1 MKNKILSLVLV
12 LSMLV
17 GMLAVI
23 PMTVSAEAT
32 NVWDGS
38 VAASFAGGDG
48 TENDPYQISNGAELA
63 LMSQKIT
70 VDKDGNYNRAHYVL
84 TADIV
89 LNDMP
94 HVSTWYD
101 GWYNGAADAYEP
113 ENMFTPIGT
122 WSNDTSSFGGT
133 FDGAGHT
140 VSGAYFY
147 TESGDNHG
155 FFGAIQGGAV
165 IKNFALVNSLFGNEG
180 GNIAAIAGT
189 TDRCNEG
196 DILIENI
203 YVDAYVYSGSAN
215 AGGIL
220 GTLSNSQTGYS
231 AGIVTVSRVTF
242 VGSVEGTN
250 FVAGLIADARNV
262 VFDVDDCLVS
272 ADIRATAKPTS
283 KDNVHS
289 AGFVTRSNNN
299 LSLISQYDQVI
310 TNCILAGGSV
320 TSKTDNSYDYPRAYV
335 SSRSSTSKI
344 LAEYCYNAIS
354 GLSTMRYADTA
365 DDAAPSADI
374 IKSELYGSFEG
385 DTDVDWSVLTNWAR
399 PDYDIARPK
408 GIAENFEID
417 PIEPPKAFENG
428 SGTEDD
434 PYQIANADD
443 LANLANISQTDS
455 FEGVYFELTADII
468 LTGENNHAPIGNW
481 TYAFGG
487 VFDGGNHTISGL
499 HMSANGDGYGFFAAI
514 QGGAVIKNLAFVDAT
529 VIATGA
535 GATGI
540 LVGQTNRGSGDDI
553 YIENVYVEGSV
564 TANGTEVAG
573 IIGNLSDSN
582 SSYTAG
588 TVYVN
593 KTTFVG
599 SVSGTDVVAGII
611 GNIRNVMVEVTNC
624 LVNAD
629 IEATNGGTAAGIMSR
644 SGNATMMGYLDE
656 AYLQVA
662 RYCLVAG
669 GSISGTGSNHRAYIS
684 STNGTNKPL
693 SEYNYDAVG
702 VTDVR
707 NADDETSADITKYA
721 LYGMDDSNIDWT
733 TWAEGNWTTKTD
745 DVPRPDGIAENFT
758 ILPPQFFE
766 GEGTQANP
774 YKINNADDLKTLSN
788 LSQSDSFEGVYFVLT
803 ADITLT
809 GTNNHKAIGSW
820 AYGFGGNFNGQ
831 GHTISGLH
839 ISTSADGQGLF
850 GVIQGGA
857 VITNFALVDAYVRCS
872 STGNMPV
879 GAIVGQ
885 TNRANG
891 GDIVISNIY
900 TDAVVDCAGKEIG
913 GIIGNLSNAQ
923 NDYVPGTVSVSNV
936 VFNGTVKAA
945 GYAAGIVGDARDV
958 KVVMENCANYG
969 TISAS
974 GDYVAG
980 LLVGQ
985 TGSYTITNCISAG
998 NVTGNNSV
1006 LAIACCN
1013 AENADAEG
1021 VRTITNC
1028 YVLAGIAANGSTMNA
1043 DGGATITV
1051 VKNMSSFMGNGAV
1064 TINGWV
1070 KNAGDV
1076 TVPANCN
1083 APEIV
1088 FTQKMLN
1095 GASVRF
1101 DTPTGLRFTAILS
1114 GAYLNY
1120 LKGDGEATYGIIIA
1134 PTDYVEAAGG
1144 FTIEKLD
1151 ALGLDSVAYV
1161 IVPAE
1166 ILYSG
1171 GDEYGYYEFRGVLG
1185 GINDY
1190 NYDRNFSAIAYVC
1203 VDGVYYYSAYDEDF
1217 NSRSIAYVA
1226 QAAYEDTNYE
1236 ETSEYKYEV
1245 VEGQGDAGV
1254 WSPYTTEQR
1263 EILLGFFGKSD
1274 AVNLSFLSYNVRNAE
1289 MDETDLGF
1297 IQIEKPT
1304 YEYDNRETYVL
1315 EYLLGYGADIIGLQE
1330 VAYVDGTYSDLNMLD
1345 VLGTEINKTG
1355 LTAAGYTCVTGE
1367 EIYGGHHAY
1376 KQMWNPIYFKTDM
1389 FDLIAQ
1395 DTIWFTDAD
1404 SRDTASKIQDDDTP
1418 YKSLTYV
1425 VLEHKESGERFV
1437 YVNLHLIVREK
1448 NKARYYLEDNNGN
1461 VLYDAEGT
1469 PRQIQEK
1476 QVIYL
1481 REILQSIQDEYDLP
1495 MFIGGDFNNSYNGI
1509 NTWFKKSVYDE
1520 DGVIS
1525 NGTPEETVKLSIAR
1539 DTASSKQVANS
1550 CASGGNFTTRITIGG
1565 SPIDLWFTS
1574 NFNNGFVQCYQII
1587 DNWNESIQ
1595 KYPSDHCPAKLYATL
1610 YID

>member
-1 MKNKILSLVLV
+1 MKNRILSLVLV

-17 GMLAVI
+17 GMFAVI
-23 PMTVSAEAT
+23 PMTVSAAST
-32 NVWDGS
+32 VWNGS

-48 TENDPYQISNGAELA
+48 TENDPYQISNGSHLA
-63 LMSQKIT
+63 YLAQEANA
-70 VDKDGNYNRAHYVL
+70 GNSFGGEYFVL
-84 TADIV
+84 TNDIV
-89 LNDMP
+89 LNEGDAT
-94 HVSTWYD
+94 TWGTSAPANALD
-101 GWYNGAADAYEP
+101 
-113 ENMFTPIGT
+113 PIGV
-122 WSNDTSSFGGT
+122 WKSGFAGY
-133 FDGAGHT
+133 FDGHDHT
-140 VSGAYFY
+140 ISGLYQNG
-147 TESGDNHG
+147 SGNMG
-155 FFGAIQGGAV
+155 LFGNLGGGAV
-165 IKNFALVNSLFGNEG
+165 ITNLALINTYVKSSAGESGALVGQ
-180 GNIAAIAGT
+180 
-189 TDRCNEG
+189 TDRSSE
-196 DILIENI
+196 DEILIENV
-203 YVDAYVYSGSAN
+203 YVEAYVYCGGN
-215 AGGIL
+215 CVGGII
-220 GTLSNSQTGYS
+220 GNLSNSESGGFTHGT
-231 AGIVTVSRVTF
+231 VTLSKVTF
-242 VGSVEGTN
+242 VGEVESTN
-250 FVAGLIADARNV
+250 YVAGLIGDARNV
-262 VFDVDDCLVS
+262 VFEIYDCLVF
-272 ADIRATAKPTS
+272 ADIYAKNS
-283 KDNVHS
+283 S
-289 AGFVTRSNNN
+289 GYAAGFVARSNNN
-299 LSLISQYDQVI
+299 LTLLGANYDQFVSNSI
-310 TNCILAGGSV
+310 FAGGSV
-320 TSKTDNSYDYPRAYV
+320 GAKSGSNTRTFVSSANSTKKPGAYYCYTPITSPGTMKNSDTFVDAPSYNDIVKNELYASYDG
-335 SSRSSTSKI
+335 TGKI
-344 LAEYCYNAIS
+344 KWDT
-354 GLSTMRYADTA
+354 LS
-365 DDAAPSADI
+365 
-374 IKSELYGSFEG
+374 E
-385 DTDVDWSVLTNWAR
+385 WAR

-408 GIAENFEID
+408 GVAENFEID

-428 SGTEDD
+428 NGTEDD
-434 PYQIANADD
+434 PFLITNADD
-443 LANLANISQTDS
+443 LENLANISQTDS

-481 TYAFGG
+481 AYAFGG

-514 QGGAVIKNLAFVDAT
+514 QGGAVIKNLALVDAT

-535 GATGI
+535 GTTGI

-564 TANGTEVAG
+564 TAKGGEVAG

-582 SSYTAG
+582 SNYSYTAG

-611 GNIRNVMVEVTNC
+611 GNIRNVVVEVTNC
-624 LVNAD
+624 LVKAD
-629 IEATNGGTAAGIMSR
+629 IVATGGGTAAGIMSR
-644 SGNATMMGYLDE
+644 SGNATMMGYLGE

-669 GSISGTGSNHRAYIS
+669 GSVSGTGSNHRAYIS
-684 STNGTNKPL
+684 ATNATNKPL
-693 SEYNYDAVG
+693 SEYNYDVIG
-702 VTDVR
+702 IDPVR
-707 NADDETSADITKYA
+707 NADDDTSESISKFA

-733 TWAEGNWTTKTD
+733 TWGDGSWTIGNND
-745 DVPRPDGIAENFT
+745 IPRPNGMAENVT
-758 ILPPQFFE
+758 ILPPKFFD

-774 YKINNADDLKTLSN
+774 YQIADEDDLRMLSD
-788 LSQSDSFEGVYFVLT
+788 LSQTNTFAGKYFVLT

-809 GTNNHKAIGSW
+809 GTNNHKAIGNW
-820 AYGFGGNFNGQ
+820 NYGFGGNFNGQ
-831 GHTISGLH
+831 GYTISGLH

-872 STGNMPV
+872 SSGNMPV

-900 TDAVVDCAGKEIG
+900 TDAVVDCAGREIG
-913 GIIGNLSNAQ
+913 GIIGNLSNSQ
-923 NDYVPGTVSVSNV
+923 NDYVPGTVTISNV
-936 VFNGTVKAA
+936 VFNGTVKAN
-945 GYAAGIVGDARDV
+945 GKCAGIVGNARDV

-969 TISAS
+969 TISATTDS
-974 GDYVAG
+974 VAG
-980 LLVGQ
+980 LLVGE
-985 TGSYTITNCISAG
+985 TGSYSITNCITAG
-998 NVTGNNSV
+998 NVSGSDKV
-1006 LAIACCN
+1006 LALACCTS
-1013 AENADAEG
+1013 ENADAEG

-1064 TINGWV
+1064 TIDGWV

-1076 TVPANCN
+1076 TVPVNSN

-1095 GASVRF
+1095 GASVRLES
-1101 DTPTGLRFTAILS
+1101 PTGLRFTAILS

-1134 PTDYVEAAGG
+1134 PTDYVDAAGS
-1144 FTIEKLD
+1144 FTIEALE

-1289 MDETDLGF
+1289 MDETDWGF

-1304 YEYDNRETYVL
+1304 YEYDNREKYVL